1 MNKNDL
7 IKNKLPKRT
16 EEEIN
21 KLVDDLLLKMTLDE
35 KIGQLYESGHDTGA
49 VSGPSFDG
57 SQTVNNIKKGLVGSI
72 LGVGDP
78 EVIYSLQ
85 KVAVEESRLK
95 IPLMFCNDIIH
106 GCVTSFPINLAL
118 SCSFE
123 PELIQKVSEV
133 AAYESSHNG
142 INVTFS
148 PMVDLVK
155 DPRWGRVM
163 ESNGEDTFLS
173 SALGKAYVKGYQGN
187 DMSDY
192 DTIGSCAK
200 HYIGYGA
207 AIAGREYNTVELS
220 RRTLHE
226 HYLKPFKS
234 CFDNGCE
241 MVMSSFNTFEDVPA
255 TANKYLL
262 KDVLRN
268 ELNFKGVVIS
278 DYTSSEEIINH
289 KIARNN
295 KEVAYKCINAGLD
308 HEMISTSYINHLKEL
323 VLENKVDVEL
333 INSACKRVL
342 RYKYLLGLFDN
353 PYKNLY
359 ENNEQYFLTDNALEV
374 AYEAASKSV
383 VMLENKNAILP
394 LNKNEKIALIG
405 PYAKTKKLIGAWG
418 GLGRIESC
426 VSIYESLE
434 NNNIEFSYHKGC
446 NINDNDKT
454 LFEETINVCKNNDT
468 IVLCLGEEE
477 DMSGEGASRTILNL
491 PGVQEDLLNEL
502 QKLNKKIVLLVFA
515 GRPLILSN
523 IKEKVDALLYCWFL
537 GTKTGDALVD
547 ILYGKVNPSGKIT
560 MSFPHNVGQIPVY
573 YNQFNTGRPIDL
585 SDPKFRYRSHYID
598 CDNTPLY
605 SFGYGLS
612 YSKLKYQN
620 LKYSSLTLD
629 DKNNKIDLSIEIIN
643 DSDFDC
649 DEIVQ
654 LYINCHYFS
663 VSRPNLELK
672 GFKKVNIQKHSSKT
686 VEFTVTKDTL
696 KYLNIDMVSDCEE
709 TSYDIY
715 ISTNS
720 VDLNN
725 KITIEVK

>member
-1 MNKNDL
+1 MNKSDL

-21 KLVDDLLLKMTLDE
+21 KLVDDLLVKMTLDE

-49 VSGPSFDG
+49 ISGPSFDG

-78 EVIYSLQ
+78 DVIYSLQ
-85 KVAVEESRLK
+85 RVAVEESRLG

-123 PELIQKVSEV
+123 PELIEKVSKI

-163 ESNGEDTFLS
+163 ESNGEDTYLS
-173 SALGKAYVKGYQGN
+173 SILGKAYVKGYQGN
-187 DMSDY
+187 SMSDY

-200 HYIGYGA
+200 HFIGYGA

-234 CFDNGCE
+234 CLDNGCE
-241 MVMSSFNTFEDVPA
+241 MVMSSFNTFEDVPV

-262 KDVLRN
+262 KNVLRD
-268 ELNFKGVVIS
+268 ELGFKGVVIS
-278 DYTSSEEIINH
+278 DYTSSGEIINH

-308 HEMISTSYINHLKEL
+308 HEMISTSYIEHLKEL
-323 VLENKVDVEL
+323 LEENKISLNQIDL
-333 INSACKRVL
+333 ACKRVL

-353 PYKNLY
+353 PYKSLY
-359 ENNEQYFLTDNALEV
+359 ENNEEYFLTNEALEV

-383 VMLENKNAILP
+383 VMLENKNELLP
-394 LNKNEKIALIG
+394 LINNKKVSLIG
-405 PYAKTKKLIGAWG
+405 PYANTNKLIGAWG
-418 GLGRIESC
+418 GLGRPETC
-426 VSIYESLE
+426 VSILNAFEK
-434 NNNIEFSYHKGC
+434 NNINYSYSKGC
-446 NINDNDKT
+446 EINDNDKS
-454 LFEETINVCKNNDT
+454 LFEEAINTAKNSDV

-477 DMSGEGASRTILNL
+477 YMSGEGASRTTLNL
-491 PGVQEDLLNEL
+491 PGVQEELLQEL
-502 QKLNKKIVLLVFA
+502 SKLNKQIVLLIFA
-515 GRPLILSN
+515 GRPLILTD

-537 GTKTGDALVD
+537 GNETGNALVD
-547 ILYGKVNPSGKIT
+547 ILYGKTNPSAKLT
-560 MSFPHNVGQIPVY
+560 MSFPYNTGQIPVF
-573 YNQFNTGRPIDL
+573 YNQLNTGRPIDL
-585 SDPKFRYRSHYID
+585 NDPLYRYKSHYMD
-598 CDNTPLY
+598 CPNHALY

-612 YSKLKYQN
+612 YSKLKYHN
-620 LKYSSLTLD
+620 LNYSSLVLD
-629 DKNNKIDLSIEIIN
+629 DKNTEIKVSIDITN
-643 DSDFDC
+643 DSSYDI

-654 LYINCHYFS
+654 LYINCHCFS

-672 GFKKVNIQKHSSKT
+672 GFEKVLIEKNSTKT
-686 VEFTVTKDTL
+686 IEFIVTKDTL
-696 KYLNIDMVSDCEE
+696 KYLNIDMENVCEE